1 MMGVVVYFLFL
12 TFRFL
17 ILLFPFHFLCLFL
30 QISLTAFENS
40 EEQDNHLTAKVNICG
55 QSTTEPLNKKVL
67 ITNAFE
73 KLLPSSYR
81 IVQETSLMYQNSAK
95 VQSAD
100 KCNVSK
106 NRLLH
111 ENFLRIYEN
120 FKFNLPDKVFMRL
133 LLFP

>member
-1 MMGVVVYFLFL
+1 M
-12 TFRFL
+12 
-17 ILLFPFHFLCLFL
+17 
-30 QISLTAFENS
+30 TAFENS

-81 IVQETSLMYQNSAK
+81 IVQETSLMYQKSAK

-120 FKFNLPDKVFMRL
+120 FKFNLPEKVFMRL